1 MLDWVVSKLGQLYS
15 KVLDW
20 AENRMGQPLGKVLD
34 WAVVDWDGCTVRC

>member
-1 MLDWVVSKLGQLYS
+1 VLDWVVSKLGQLYS